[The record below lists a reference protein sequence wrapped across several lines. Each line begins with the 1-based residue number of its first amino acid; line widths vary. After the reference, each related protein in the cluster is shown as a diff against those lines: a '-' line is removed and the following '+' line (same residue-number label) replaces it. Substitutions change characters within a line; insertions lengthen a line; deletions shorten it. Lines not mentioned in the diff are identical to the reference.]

1 MRITDAEIEAY
12 LKGKGLTI
20 APLPKA
26 NKPSHVQSATFNKN
40 GTITLVLNVRSKSEL
55 TGPTDKGN
63 VTVVGGAPVMTDLKY
78 GDKNIHFSVTG
89 WIKGD

>member
-1 MRITDAEIEAY
+1 MTEAEVQAY
-12 LKGKGLTI
+12 LKSKGLKCVADTTTR
-20 APLPKA
+20 KA
-26 NKPSHVQSATFNKN
+26 SHVVSATFNKN

-89 WIKGD
+89 WVKAS